1 MSGSGCLVI
10 AKKGGPKII
19 LTAHQP
25 AYLPWLGLFHK
36 IALSDVFVILDDVQF
51 EKNSFTNRNRIKGA
65 NGDFWLTVPVSLKD
79 HLRKKIRDIRISNDK
94 WKKKHLNSIELSYR
108 KSPYYEEH
116 IPFFRECYSR
126 HWDTIDKL
134 NEFMLRGLL
143 DKLGIQVRVE
153 RMSDHG
159 FQATK
164 SDLVMEICRA
174 FAADT
179 FIFGSQGK
187 DYVRPED
194 FSARGIEIRFQDYIH
209 PEYKQMHGAFIPTL
223 SVVDLLFNAGPES
236 RDIILKDNLQKS
248 DL

>member
-1 MSGSGCLVI
+1 M
-10 AKKGGPKII
+10 
-19 LTAHQP
+19 
-25 AYLPWLGLFHK
+25 PWLGLFHK

-65 NGDFWLTVPVSLKD
+65 NGDFWLTVPVSLKN
-79 HLRKKIRDIRISNDK
+79 HLKKKIREIRINDNK
-94 WKKKHLNSIELSYR
+94 WKKKHLQSIEQCYR
-108 KSPYYEEH
+108 KSRYFETFM
-116 IPFFRECYSR
+116 PFLQDCYNR
-126 HWDTIDKL
+126 DWDTIDKL
-134 NEFMLRGLL
+134 NEFMLRGLI

-153 RMSDHG
+153 RMSDHD

-187 DYVRPED
+187 DYVRAED
-194 FSARGIEIRFQDYIH
+194 FSARGIEVRFQDYIH
-209 PEYKQMHGAFIPTL
+209 PEYNQMHGAFIPTL

-236 RDIILKDNLQKS
+236 RDIILKDNLKKS